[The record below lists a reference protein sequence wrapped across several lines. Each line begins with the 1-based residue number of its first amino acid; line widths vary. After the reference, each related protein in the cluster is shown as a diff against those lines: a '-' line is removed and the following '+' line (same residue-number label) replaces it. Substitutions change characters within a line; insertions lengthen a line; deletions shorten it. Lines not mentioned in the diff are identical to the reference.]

1 MHYIQALLVESLVRV
16 SVGGSRHK
24 VYLGKWNK
32 WLAFLKKKGR
42 RPWLNLVD
50 KSEVLTLLLE
60 IHGLPTVF
68 ILIISIPPSE
78 GTSPRLRFSASCT

>member
-1 MHYIQALLVESLVRV
+1 MRV

-24 VYLGKWNK
+24 VYLGKWNE
-32 WLAFLKKKGR
+32 WLEFMKKKGS
-42 RPWLNLVD
+42 RPWLKLFD

-68 ILIISIPPSE
+68 ILITSSPPSE
-78 GTSPRLRFSASCT
+78 GTSPRLIFFTSCTLGGS

>member
-1 MHYIQALLVESLVRV
+1 MRV

-32 WLAFLKKKGR
+32 WLEFMEKKGR
-42 RPWLNLVD
+42 GQWLNLLD

-68 ILIISIPPSE
+68 ILITSRE
-78 GTSPRLRFSASCT
+78 GTSPRLSFSTSCTLGGS

>member
-1 MHYIQALLVESLVRV
+1 MRA
-16 SVGGSRHK
+16 SVGASTHK

-32 WLAFLKKKGR
+32 WLEFMKKKGR
-42 RPWLNLVD
+42 GPWLNLLN

-68 ILIISIPPSE
+68 FILITSTPLSE
-78 GTSPRLRFSASCT
+78 GTSPRLSFSASCT

>member
-1 MHYIQALLVESLVRV
+1 MRV

-32 WLAFLKKKGR
+32 WLEFMKKKGR
-42 RPWLNLVD
+42 GPWLNLLD
-50 KSEVLTLLLE
+50 KSEALTLLLE

-68 ILIISIPPSE
+68 ILITSRE
-78 GTSPRLRFSASCT
+78 GTSPRLSFSTSCT